1 MFSVFFFQI
10 FQSQKIP
17 GRLIAYRFSIFKKR
31 FGRFKF
37 RFIYE
42 PGLDVSKPH
51 PFLNEFVFWA
61 ASLATPATRLK
72 LLPLLPQVALES
84 IDASVQ
90 VAWMEWE
97 TWQAM
102 CEKTLTF
109 YLVLHNLVATIV
121 RILRLEV
128 GWVFSC
134 CWIIFYVWSF
144 FHSLRFVELGRA
156 RAGCW
161 FVSWNRPGE
170 QWQRHLQVH
179 WWISSGCSLHW

>member
-1 MFSVFFFQI
+1 M
-10 FQSQKIP
+10 
-17 GRLIAYRFSIFKKR
+17 
-31 FGRFKF
+31 
-37 RFIYE
+37 
-42 PGLDVSKPH
+42 DVSKPH

-128 GWVFSC
+128 GW
-134 CWIIFYVWSF
+134 F
-144 FHSLRFVELGRA
+144 FHVFFLHVVESFST
-156 RAGCW
+156 CE
-161 FVSWNRPGE
+161 VSFIPCD
-170 QWQRHLQVH
+170 
-179 WWISSGCSLHW
+179 S